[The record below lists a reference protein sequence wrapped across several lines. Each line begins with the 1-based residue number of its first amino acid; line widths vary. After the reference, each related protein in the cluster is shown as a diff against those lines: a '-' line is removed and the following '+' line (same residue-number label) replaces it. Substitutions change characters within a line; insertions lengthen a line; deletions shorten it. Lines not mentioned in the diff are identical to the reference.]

1 MNLMNIWNVQVPFA
15 YTHTDRNMLLAVNYV
30 RNWTIMYD
38 GTLVFL
44 VHRAM
49 FYMIIM
55 TTWLRNLK
63 QDWNRWWV
71 LKEGVKSY
79 LYTTCNILTGKFSLD
94 SQFFIKKKLHVLEPG
109 CIFDYSE
116 REQYLVLLEI
126 NF

>member
-1 MNLMNIWNVQVPFA
+1 VPFA

-55 TTWLRNLK
+55 TT
-63 QDWNRWWV
+63 
-71 LKEGVKSY
+71 
-79 LYTTCNILTGKFSLD
+79 
-94 SQFFIKKKLHVLEPG
+94 
-109 CIFDYSE
+109 
-116 REQYLVLLEI
+116 
-126 NF
+126 